1 MKLCPKCNH
10 SPLPFLMVFVVAS
23 VSAFVTWLTVGLSI
37 TQPTP
42 RAAASALAFVVVGW
56 ALLHYVLSCLR
67 RHCRHDERSAA
78 RRAVLG
84 LPGQP
89 GDDRPASR
97 LGAVGAAAEI

>member
-1 MKLCPKCNH
+1 MKFCPKCDH
-10 SPLPFLMVFVVAS
+10 SPLPFLMVFVVAA
-23 VSAFVTWLTVGLSI
+23 VTAFVTWLTVGLSI

-67 RHCRHDERSAA
+67 RHCRHDERSAP
-78 RRAVLG
+78 RRAVLQ

-97 LGAVGAAAEI
+97 LGALGAAGV